1 MTIRVAAIEVNRSL
15 PDLPADPYIALADQR
30 WIHRF
35 WGFASSHRGA
45 DRRSAPKSFLVAF
58 ARVRILLPLVTSAPY
73 CGQHTERSDL

>member
-35 WGFASSHRGA
+35 WGFASSHRGLIDGA
-45 DRRSAPKSFLVAF
+45 RRRAF
-58 ARVRILLPLVTSAPY
+58 W
-73 CGQHTERSDL
+73 